1 MKQTKE
7 RVAEIQVSYRPA
19 ISNKPVII
27 SALDAFVEIVEFFPS
42 ETIALQEKFVVMYL
56 NRCNR
61 VLGVYPL
68 STGGITGTMVD
79 IRLIL
84 SVSLKVAATGIIL
97 AHNHPSG
104 NLKPSSAD
112 KDLTGKIKDAC
123 KYFDISVFDHLIIAP
138 DRKYYSFADEGSDVT
153 EMFKCLRILTL
164 GYRLIQLIPPTLLL
178 NTENPNYYEYTQ
190 FV

>member
-19 ISNKPVII
+19 ISNKPLII
-27 SALDAFVEIVEFFPS
+27 SALDAFVEMVDFFPPD
-42 ETIALQEKFVVMYL
+42 TIALQEKFVVMYL

-68 STGGITGTMVD
+68 SIGGITVTMED
-79 IRLIL
+79 KRLIL
-84 SVSLKVAATGIIL
+84 SVALKVAETGVIL

-104 NLKPSSAD
+104 NLQPSSAD

-123 KYFDISVFDHLIIAP
+123 KYFNISVFDHLIIGP
-138 DRKYYSFADEGSDVT
+138 DRKYYSFADEGV
-153 EMFKCLRILTL
+153 L
-164 GYRLIQLIPPTLLL
+164 
-178 NTENPNYYEYTQ
+178 
-190 FV
+190 

>member
-7 RVAEIQVSYRPA
+7 HVAEIQVSYRPA

-27 SALDAFVEIVEFFPS
+27 SALDAFIEMVEFFPS

-61 VLGVYPL
+61 MLGVYPL

-84 SVSLKVAATGIIL
+84 SVALKVAATGIIL

-104 NLKPSSAD
+104 NLQPSSAD
-112 KDLTGKIKDAC
+112 KMLTQKIKEAC
-123 KYFDISVFDHLIIAP
+123 SFLDISVMDHIILNPKGEYA
-138 DRKYYSFADEGSDVT
+138 SFADEGW
-153 EMFKCLRILTL
+153 M
-164 GYRLIQLIPPTLLL
+164 
-178 NTENPNYYEYTQ
+178 
-190 FV
+190 

>member
-7 RVAEIQVSYRPA
+7 GVAEIQVSYRPA
-19 ISNKPVII
+19 ISNKPLII
-27 SALDAFVEIVEFFPS
+27 SALDAFVEMVDFFPPD
-42 ETIALQEKFVVMYL
+42 TIALQEKFVVMYL

-84 SVSLKVAATGIIL
+84 SVALKVAATGIIL

-104 NLKPSSAD
+104 NLQPSSAD
-112 KDLTGKIKDAC
+112 KMLTQKIKEAC
-123 KYFDISVFDHLIIAP
+123 SFLDISVMDHIILNPKGEYA
-138 DRKYYSFADEGSDVT
+138 SFADEGW
-153 EMFKCLRILTL
+153 M
-164 GYRLIQLIPPTLLL
+164 
-178 NTENPNYYEYTQ
+178 
-190 FV
+190 

>member
-42 ETIALQEKFVVMYL
+42 DTIALQEKFVVMYL

-84 SVSLKVAATGIIL
+84 SVALKVAATGIIL

-104 NLKPSSAD
+104 NLLPSSAD

-123 KYFDISVFDHLIIAP
+123 KYFDISVFDHLIIGP
-138 DRKYYSFADEGSDVT
+138 DRKYYSFADEGV
-153 EMFKCLRILTL
+153 L
-164 GYRLIQLIPPTLLL
+164 
-178 NTENPNYYEYTQ
+178 
-190 FV
+190 

>member
-1 MKQTKE
+1 MRQTKE

-19 ISNKPVII
+19 ISNKSVII
-27 SALDAFVEIVEFFPS
+27 SALDAFVEIVEFFPQ

-68 STGGITGTMVD
+68 STGGITGIMVD

-84 SVSLKVAATGIIL
+84 SVALKVAATGIIL

-104 NLKPSSAD
+104 NLQPSSSD
-112 KDLTGKIKDAC
+112 KDLTAKIKDAC
-123 KYFDISVFDHLIIAP
+123 KYFDISLLDHLIIAP
-138 DRKYYSFADEGSDVT
+138 DRKYYSFADEGV
-153 EMFKCLRILTL
+153 M
-164 GYRLIQLIPPTLLL
+164 
-178 NTENPNYYEYTQ
+178 
-190 FV
+190 

>member
-1 MKQTKE
+1 MRQTKE

-27 SALDAFVEIVEFFPS
+27 SALDAFVEIVEFFPQ

-84 SVSLKVAATGIIL
+84 SVEVLYKYGIIFSTYL
-97 AHNHPSG
+97 YPIELF
-104 NLKPSSAD
+104 NL
-112 KDLTGKIKDAC
+112 
-123 KYFDISVFDHLIIAP
+123 
-138 DRKYYSFADEGSDVT
+138 
-153 EMFKCLRILTL
+153 
-164 GYRLIQLIPPTLLL
+164 Q
-178 NTENPNYYEYTQ
+178 
-190 FV
+190 

>member
-61 VLGVYPL
+61 MLGVYPL
-68 STGGITGTMVD
+68 STGGITGTMVATLGASLDEFAGD
-79 IRLIL
+79 ITAIM
-84 SVSLKVAATGIIL
+84 
-97 AHNHPSG
+97 
-104 NLKPSSAD
+104 
-112 KDLTGKIKDAC
+112 
-123 KYFDISVFDHLIIAP
+123 
-138 DRKYYSFADEGSDVT
+138 E
-153 EMFKCLRILTL
+153 LRINKKL
-164 GYRLIQLIPPTLLL
+164 
-178 NTENPNYYEYTQ
+178 
-190 FV
+190 